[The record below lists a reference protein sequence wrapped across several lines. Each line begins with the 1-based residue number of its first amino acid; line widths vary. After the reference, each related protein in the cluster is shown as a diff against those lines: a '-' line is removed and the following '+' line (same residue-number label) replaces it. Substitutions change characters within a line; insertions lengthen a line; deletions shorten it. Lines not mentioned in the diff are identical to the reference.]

1 MITLRR
7 VGKQETCRVILSDPL
22 IGVLDGV
29 NQTFSVSYEY
39 TPGRIEILYNGQ
51 VLTSPQDF
59 TETGPEEITL
69 VYLYPE
75 EQTIL
80 RANYEIGDCTGI
92 EGGGG
97 ADNFVELEDTPSSYA
112 SQAGKLVSV
121 NNTETGLSFI
131 DFEAGLTNFISL
143 TDTPTTYSG
152 FEDHY
157 VKVTPSGDG
166 LEFVLPEGDIQ
177 EGISSSISSGVY
189 STTVN
194 FDRAFANDQYV
205 LTVGLENTVD
215 PEPSIYPI
223 LIRDKSTTGFTVD
236 FSGDIDS
243 DNYYLNWRATL
254 SGTSILGGGG
264 SGINELSN
272 DLSPELGGNLEVGD
286 HLVMLNTAPNGT
298 TVSGGYVRGH
308 SGDASEMFVFDNSPM
323 AGDGFGTPLYMRTD
337 GKWGTCTA
345 VSGTTQM
352 PCAAL
357 AIEPGDG
364 TTKNI
369 LWKGIIRKGEWS
381 WTPGDLI
388 YVSTVEGAITNVEP
402 NNGHRKQ
409 CIGLAIAQDT
419 IRFDPGFNP
428 GF

>member
-1 MITLRR
+1 MILLRR
-7 VGKQETCRVILSDPL
+7 VGKQDSCRVILSDPL
-22 IGVLDGV
+22 IGATDGV

-59 TETGPEEITL
+59 TETGPDEITF
-69 VYLYPE
+69 VYQYPE

-80 RANYEIGDCTGI
+80 RANYEIGDCTAT
-92 EGGGG
+92 GGSTL
-97 ADNFVELEDTPSSYA
+97 DFVDLQDTPSNYT

-121 NNTETGLSFI
+121 NNSETGLSFI
-131 DFEAGLTNFISL
+131 DFEPGLTNFISL

-166 LEFVLPEGDIQ
+166 LEFVLPEGDVQ
-177 EGISSSISSGVY
+177 EGITSIASGAY
-189 STTVN
+189 STAVM
-194 FDRAFANDQYV
+194 FDRKFDNDQYI
-205 LTVGLENTVD
+205 LTVGLENKAD
-215 PEPSIYPI
+215 PEPSVYPV
-223 LIRDKSTTGFTVD
+223 LIKDKTDSGFTVD

-254 SGTSILGGGG
+254 SGTGTVGGGG
-264 SGINELSN
+264 AGISELSN

-286 HLVMLNTAPNGT
+286 HLVMLKTAPNGT
-298 TVSGGYVRGH
+298 TISGGYVRGH
-308 SGDASEMFVFDNSPM
+308 SGDASEMFVFDNSS
-323 AGDGFGTPLYMRTD
+323 AGDGFGTPLHMRSD

-345 VSGTTQM
+345 VSGTAQRM
-352 PCAAL
+352 PCGAL
-357 AIEPGDG
+357 ALEPGDG
-364 TTKNI
+364 GIKKI
-369 LWKGIIRKGEWS
+369 LWKGIIRKGEWG

-388 YVSTVEGAITNVEP
+388 YVSTVEGALVNIEP

-409 CIGLAIAQDT
+409 CIGLAIASDT

-428 GF
+428 GS